1 MSDEVVEKSMIE
13 GANGEFIFFMREDVT
28 KFEKTN
34 SIIRNE
40 SDGFSADRTRR
51 MNVSVPPRLYYH
63 WARLTGSEDCWTDP
77 AFLRS
82 FMKEHPEYAT
92 ADYRRI

>member
-1 MSDEVVEKSMIE
+1 MIVEQSVLE
-13 GANGEFIFFMREDVT
+13 GPNGEFIFNMTEDVT
-28 KFEKTN
+28 SYERA
-34 SIIRNE
+34 SRIIRKE
-40 SDGFSADRTRR
+40 TDGFSEDRQRR
-51 MNVSVPPRLYYH
+51 MNVSVPPRLYYY
-63 WARLTGSEDCWTDP
+63 WARLTGSEDCWLDP